1 MINLLCNRSVNKAR
15 ASVHS
20 VTREL
25 QYIQVMVMMV
35 PIVSMVIM

>member
-1 MINLLCNRSVNKAR
+1 MLCNRNINAAR

-25 QYIQVMVMMV
+25 QYIQVNMVMDMV
-35 PIVSMVIM
+35 MIMVVITM